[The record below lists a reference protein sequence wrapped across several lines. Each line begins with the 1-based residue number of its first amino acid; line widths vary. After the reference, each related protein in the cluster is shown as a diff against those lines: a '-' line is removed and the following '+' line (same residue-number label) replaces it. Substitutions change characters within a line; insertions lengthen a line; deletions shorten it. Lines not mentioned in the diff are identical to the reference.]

1 MAVELACRD
10 LGVACRTTLRGQTT
24 EELLATLTAHAR
36 TVHGVE
42 LTETLADYA
51 ADEIRTVG

>member
-10 LGVACRTTLRGQTT
+10 LGVACRATHRGETAD
-24 EELLATLTAHAR
+24 ELLAALTAHAR

-42 LTETLADYA
+42 LTETLAAYA
-51 ADEIRTVG
+51 ADEARTVS